1 LFAKQVSKE
10 ERVWAFRFS
19 LLVLLITTV
28 PYWIGFASAGSDWRF
43 AGFIF
48 GIEDG
53 NSYIAKMLSGAAGS
67 WLFRTPYTA
76 EPQGGFLAFL
86 PYILLGKL
94 TSAPGQH
101 EQLLVLFQLFRMV
114 GIFMFIFATYEF
126 VALFIDQQGWRKA
139 AVVLVAL
146 GGGIGWLFMLF
157 FGKGDRLPLEFY
169 SPETFGF
176 LSLYGLP
183 HLAVARGLLVWG
195 LVCYLLPSSTSM
207 RINNALT
214 GGIHWLLLG
223 FFQPLTVVI
232 GWAVLAAHL
241 AALGVSRWLRNRKT
255 GLREWD
261 DWTRYFR
268 KAVVMGLI
276 SLPLVLYTMVSFWVD
291 PFLRGWGAQNLI
303 LSPPPQDYL
312 LAYGLL
318 LPIAFLA
325 VKPLLDRYPLKG
337 PMLVGWL
344 VMLPILAYAP
354 YNLQRRLPEGGWAV
368 IVILAVFYLKAR
380 VKAGRQVMAGLLIVM
395 LVPALILIAGGVM
408 SATRVSEPAFQ
419 PAEQV
424 DAFEHLKEYAA
435 PWEVVLGAYSTSNVL
450 PAWAPLNVAIGH
462 GPESVGLAYLQPRV
476 ERFYHRETPDAD
488 REWLLR
494 ELKARFV
501 FWGPDERLLAGTDP
515 AGWNPDEAEYL
526 QLIYSQGQY
535 QIYEVR
541 EDRIVAP

>member
-19 LLVLLITTV
+19 LLVLLITTI

-195 LVCYLLPSSTSM
+195 LVCYLLPSSTS
-207 RINNALT
+207 
-214 GGIHWLLLG
+214 G
-223 FFQPLTVVI
+223 
-232 GWAVLAAHL
+232 
-241 AALGVSRWLRNRKT
+241 
-255 GLREWD
+255 E
-261 DWTRYFR
+261 
-268 KAVVMGLI
+268 
-276 SLPLVLYTMVSFWVD
+276 
-291 PFLRGWGAQNLI
+291 
-303 LSPPPQDYL
+303 
-312 LAYGLL
+312 
-318 LPIAFLA
+318 
-325 VKPLLDRYPLKG
+325 
-337 PMLVGWL
+337 
-344 VMLPILAYAP
+344 
-354 YNLQRRLPEGGWAV
+354 
-368 IVILAVFYLKAR
+368 
-380 VKAGRQVMAGLLIVM
+380 
-395 LVPALILIAGGVM
+395 
-408 SATRVSEPAFQ
+408 
-419 PAEQV
+419 
-424 DAFEHLKEYAA
+424 
-435 PWEVVLGAYSTSNVL
+435 
-450 PAWAPLNVAIGH
+450 
-462 GPESVGLAYLQPRV
+462 
-476 ERFYHRETPDAD
+476 
-488 REWLLR
+488 
-494 ELKARFV
+494 
-501 FWGPDERLLAGTDP
+501 
-515 AGWNPDEAEYL
+515 
-526 QLIYSQGQY
+526 
-535 QIYEVR
+535 
-541 EDRIVAP
+541 